1 MYSST
6 HNNPYPGENCISPPS
21 TNPKHYHQK
30 HLTMTLRPLI
40 FQRTAAALLRGA
52 SPRPMAPLII
62 VPRSVRFNSSE
73 SRPPLAPPTLRAPH
87 DRPQSVFS
95 GLSSFLD
102 TSASPLSR
110 STTPPPSAA
119 DDALSMEFPIYAGS
133 GTAFGVP
140 GATLEDNMFRLCVF
154 ATKHNTHITFTKPN
168 KDVLLTLS
176 CGNVGFKKANRG
188 TFEAAYQLASVFFQR
203 MEGKGL
209 LPKNLELSFRDFGPG
224 REAFTKVLLGKEG
237 KNIRGSVRRVTDCS
251 RLKFGGTRS
260 RAVRRL

>member
-1 MYSST
+1 
-6 HNNPYPGENCISPPS
+6 
-21 TNPKHYHQK
+21 
-30 HLTMTLRPLI
+30 
-40 FQRTAAALLRGA
+40 
-52 SPRPMAPLII
+52 MAPPI
-62 VPRSVRFNSSE
+62 VVPSSSRFNSSE
-73 SRPPLAPPTLRAPH
+73 FPPLPPFIPRAPRE
-87 DRPQSVFS
+87 RPQPIFG

-102 TSASPLSR
+102 SSVLSR
-110 STTPPPSAA
+110 PLIPASTPA
-119 DDALSMEFPIYAGS
+119 DDALSMEFPLYS
-133 GTAFGVP
+133 GTGTTFGVP
-140 GATLEDNMFRLCVF
+140 STGGLEDNMFRLCVL

-209 LPKNLELSFRDFGPG
+209 MPKNIELSFRDFGPG

-237 KNIRGSVRRVTDCS
+237 KNIRGTIRRVTDCS

>member
-1 MYSST
+1 
-6 HNNPYPGENCISPPS
+6 
-21 TNPKHYHQK
+21 
-30 HLTMTLRPLI
+30 
-40 FQRTAAALLRGA
+40 
-52 SPRPMAPLII
+52 
-62 VPRSVRFNSSE
+62 
-73 SRPPLAPPTLRAPH
+73 
-87 DRPQSVFS
+87 
-95 GLSSFLD
+95 
-102 TSASPLSR
+102 
-110 STTPPPSAA
+110 
-119 DDALSMEFPIYAGS
+119 
-133 GTAFGVP
+133 
-140 GATLEDNMFRLCVF
+140 MFRLCVF

>member
-1 MYSST
+1 
-6 HNNPYPGENCISPPS
+6 
-21 TNPKHYHQK
+21 
-30 HLTMTLRPLI
+30 MTLRPPV
-40 FQRTAAALLRGA
+40 FQRTAAALLFRGA
-52 SPRPMAPLII
+52 TL
-62 VPRSVRFNSSE
+62 
-73 SRPPLAPPTLRAPH
+73 SRRMAPPTATPSSARFISEPPPPFTPRAPR
-87 DRPQSVFS
+87 DRPQHTFG

-102 TSASPLSR
+102 TSLLSR
-110 STTPPPSAA
+110 PTPPPSTTTTA
-119 DDALSMEFPIYAGS
+119 DDAISMEFPVYTGSAGA
-133 GTAFGVP
+133 GTVFGIP
-140 GATLEDNMFRLCVF
+140 GMGLEDNMFRLCVL

-203 MEGKGL
+203 MESKGL
-209 LPKNLELSFRDFGPG
+209 MPKNLELSFRDFGPG

-237 KNIRGSVRRVTDCS
+237 KNIRSSVRRVTDCS